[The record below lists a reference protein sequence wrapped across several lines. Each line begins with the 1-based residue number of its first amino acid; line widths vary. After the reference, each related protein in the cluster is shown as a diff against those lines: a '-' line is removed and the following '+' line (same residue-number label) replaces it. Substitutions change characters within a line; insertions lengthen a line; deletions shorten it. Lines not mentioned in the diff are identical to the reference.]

1 MDLCITFKGN
11 FVFLQM
17 YLLFYVSFMFF
28 LSQAYCGLVATT
40 NNYFLNY
47 FISYFVHKKSKN
59 SEKHPT

>member
-28 LSQAYCGLVATT
+28 LSHTDL
-40 NNYFLNY
+40 
-47 FISYFVHKKSKN
+47 
-59 SEKHPT
+59 KHIAV